1 VSQVL
6 GFGVPLTSLFLVT
19 SGVSDPVNVT
29 KMLVAGGV
37 GIAGLLLFLSFN
49 FKKSLSSHRAV
60 VITAVL
66 FIVAGL
72 SAVIGSKAPIAQNL
86 YGTYG
91 RNTGFFTYIFMVGVL
106 LCALLMN
113 SEKSFRYLVNG
124 LIVTGAINVLY
135 CFWVIA
141 FGDFLNWTN
150 PYGNILG
157 LFGNPDFI
165 SAFLGMFITS
175 AIALALNS
183 KAKIWHRLGLV
194 FLSAIAFFEV
204 IKSHAIQGIVVTL
217 GGLTI
222 IGFYLVYAKFSQ
234 KIVPAIYLVAVT
246 FLGVIAVL
254 GTLQKGPLRFV
265 YKRSVSLRGS
275 YWHAG
280 LDMGTQNPLHGIGFD
295 TYGDWYRRS
304 RPPVALVDMPGIN
317 IMSNVSH
324 NVVID
329 FFASGG
335 WPLLLSYVAILVL
348 GLRSILRVTKRSRTF
363 NPIFIAMVA
372 TWMCYQV
379 QSFISINQIGLTIW
393 GWVLTG
399 ALISYDKFS
408 ISPIEANPVT
418 GNKRKSATVNAN
430 TPISSTLVASI
441 GFALGIFIAA
451 PAFNAETTWESANQS
466 RNLEKVKAALAP
478 SLMNP
483 ASSFKYAQAV
493 DLLQRSNLL
502 VLAHQYALTATK
514 FNPDNFDGWK
524 QLFYLQNA
532 TQVEKETALTNLKR
546 LDPLNPDVTQIR

>member
-1 VSQVL
+1 M

-19 SGVSDPVNVT
+19 TGVSDPVNVT

-49 FKKSLSSHRAV
+49 LKKSLSSHGAV
-60 VITAVL
+60 VITVAL
-66 FIVAGL
+66 FMMAGL

-91 RNTGFFTYIFMVGVL
+91 RNTGFFTYIFMVGVF
-106 LCALLMN
+106 LCALMMD
-113 SEKSFRYLVNG
+113 SVKSYRYLVNG
-124 LIVTGAINVLY
+124 LIVTGTVNVLY

-183 KAKIWHRLGLV
+183 KTKIWQRLGLV

-222 IGFYLVYAKFSQ
+222 IGFYLVYSKFSQ
-234 KIVPAIYLVAVT
+234 KIFPLIYLAAVT
-246 FLGVIAVL
+246 VLGVLAVL
-254 GTLQKGPLRFV
+254 GTLQKGPLKFV

-304 RPPVALVDMPGIN
+304 RPPVALVDMPGVN

-335 WPLLLSYVAILVL
+335 WPLLLSYIAILIL
-348 GLRSILRVTKRSRTF
+348 GLRSIFRVTKRTRTF
-363 NPIFIAMVA
+363 NPIFIAMAA

-393 GWVLTG
+393 GWALTG

-408 ISPIEANPVT
+408 ASSTEANLIT
-418 GNKRKSATVNAN
+418 GNKHKSATVNAN
-430 TPISSTLVASI
+430 TPISATLVASI
-441 GFALGIFIAA
+441 GFGLGIFIAA
-451 PAFNAETTWESANQS
+451 PALNAETTWESANQS

-502 VLAHQYALTATK
+502 DLAHQYALTATK
-514 FNPDNFDGWK
+514 FNPDNFDSWK

-532 TQVEKETALTNLKR
+532 TQAEKESALNNMKR